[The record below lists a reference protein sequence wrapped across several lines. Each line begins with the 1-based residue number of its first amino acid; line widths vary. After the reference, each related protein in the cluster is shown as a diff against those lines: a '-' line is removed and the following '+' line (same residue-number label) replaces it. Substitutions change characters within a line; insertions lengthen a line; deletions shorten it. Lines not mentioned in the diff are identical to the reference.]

1 MTIYHSCVKSGQCQ
15 YMINLMK
22 YFLFQL
28 MFNDASR
35 VLYDALEE
43 KVFFKEVIVVVPRTW
58 RDSRCQ
64 IQIQTPRGALVY
76 RVRKP

>member
-1 MTIYHSCVKSGQCQ
+1 
-15 YMINLMK
+15 
-22 YFLFQL
+22 

-43 KVFFKEVIVVVPRTW
+43 KVFFKEVIVVVPRSW

-64 IQIQTPRGALVY
+64 NQIQTPRGALVY